1 METTE
6 NEARQQA
13 GEDAECYKW
22 TLLALWHGWNQMAR
36 VDPTLEGRAAF
47 RALRTDV
54 QHELEELGAKFD
66 PPNGDDFIPI
76 RLASYGEMT
85 VNFLPSDIEQM
96 REAVA
101 RFDVARFDAQNCGGT
116 R

>member
-6 NEARQQA
+6 NESREQA
-13 GEDAECYKW
+13 GKDTEVHKW
-22 TLLALWHGWNQMAR
+22 TLFALWHGWNQMAR
-36 VDPTLEGRAAF
+36 VDTTLEGKAAF

-54 QHELEELGAKFD
+54 QLELEELGVEFE

-76 RLASYGEMT
+76 RLASYGDMV

-101 RFDVARFDAQNCGGT
+101 RYDVARLDAQNCGGAQ
-116 R
+116 